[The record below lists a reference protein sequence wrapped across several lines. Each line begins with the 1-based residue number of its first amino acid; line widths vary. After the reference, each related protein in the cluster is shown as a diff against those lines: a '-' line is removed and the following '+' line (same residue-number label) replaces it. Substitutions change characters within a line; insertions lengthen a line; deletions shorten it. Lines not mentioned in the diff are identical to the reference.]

1 MMHISLR
8 IPARHTALS
17 KDFWLSDCI
26 AHFTHSESCHTESQR
41 TIHLPIWH
49 QSVNSWKAHQSL
61 TCLPRSWLVLPAKG
75 GWIWLWNSDL
85 NPCCGTYSGICKLCK
100 EPDSKYFQ
108 LCRLWGLLQMP
119 RFCCCSTEGAKDE
132 WVSVTGFQPNL
143 IHAPNAGEL
152 DSILGQGTKSHMSQ
166 LKKKV
171 QHATVNPEHQ
181 INKCIIF

>member
-1 MMHISLR
+1 MMHFSLR
-8 IPARHTALS
+8 IPTQHTALS
-17 KDFWLSDCI
+17 TDFWLSDCI

-49 QSVNSWKAHQSL
+49 QFVNALKAHQSL

-119 RFCCCSTEGAKDE
+119 RFCCCSTEGAKDCNE

-143 IHAPNAGEL
+143 IHGNVNFI
-152 DSILGQGTKSHMSQ
+152 SFTSVKKCYILFWIVSPTFWK
-166 LKKKV
+166 
-171 QHATVNPEHQ
+171 
-181 INKCIIF
+181 